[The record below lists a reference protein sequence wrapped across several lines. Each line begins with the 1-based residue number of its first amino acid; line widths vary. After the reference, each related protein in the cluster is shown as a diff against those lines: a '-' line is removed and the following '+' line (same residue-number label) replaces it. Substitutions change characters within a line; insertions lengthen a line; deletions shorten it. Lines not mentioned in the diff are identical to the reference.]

1 MFTLRGEIRPLGGSM
16 HVVRFF
22 PIGNA
27 DTCLIE
33 LENGRRALFD
43 FADMRN
49 PDNQDDL
56 RCDLEQELRDCL
68 GEDQEIDVVAFT
80 HLDTDHCARAKEVF
94 HLEYA
99 EKYQGEG
106 RIKIKTMWVPATAI
120 LEEGT
125 KGQARTL
132 RSEARHRFKE
142 GKGIRVFG
150 RPEKLDQF
158 LIDNDIEP
166 AKRRNMISDAGTLC
180 PEFNLEHDGIEFFV
194 HSPFA
199 ETCGDTVE
207 YRNGS
212 ALFMQATF
220 EVDGR
225 QTKMILSADVPH
237 KVIDDI
243 VRITQYHKNDERLEW
258 DINNVPHH
266 SSYLS
271 LSDEKGE
278 EKTTPVDRLKWLY
291 EAQGQAGGRLI
302 STSDPVPG
310 EDTIQPPHRQAA
322 NYYKQVA
329 KDLDG
334 EWIVSMEYP
343 SKTKPKPIVIE
354 IGGSGSKVRKLAGGA
369 SVLIGNAA
377 PRAGR

>member
-1 MFTLRGEIRPLGGSM
+1 M

>member
-1 MFTLRGEIRPLGGSM
+1 M

-49 PDNQDDL
+49 PDNQYDL
-56 RCDLEQELRDCL
+56 RCDLEQELRSCL
-68 GEDQEIDVVAFT
+68 GDNKEIDVVAFT
-80 HLDTDHCARAKEVF
+80 HLDTDHCARSKEVF
-94 HLEYA
+94 HLEHA
-99 EKYQGEG
+99 LKYQGDD

-132 RSEARHRFKE
+132 RAEARYRFKQGE
-142 GKGIRVFG
+142 GIRVFG

-158 LIDNDIEP
+158 LVDNGIDP
-166 AKRRNMISDAGTLC
+166 AKRRNLISDAGTLC
-180 PEFNLEHDGIEFFV
+180 PEFNIGHDGVEFFV

-220 EVDGR
+220 EVGGR
-225 QTKMILSADVPH
+225 KTKLILSADVPH
-237 KVIDDI
+237 EVIDDI

-271 LSDEKGE
+271 LSDEKGKD
-278 EKTTPVDRLKWLY
+278 KTTPVDRLKWLY
-291 EAQGQAGGRLI
+291 EAQGQPGGLLI
-302 STSDPVPG
+302 STSDPVPSD
-310 EDTIQPPHRQAA
+310 DTIQPPHRQAA
-322 NYYKQVA
+322 NYYKQVVS
-329 KDLDG
+329 DLNG
-334 EWIVSMEYP
+334 EWIVSMEHP

-354 IGGSGSKVRKLAGGA
+354 IGSDGSKLLKVAGGA
-369 SVLIGNAA
+369 AMLLGNAA
-377 PRAGR
+377 PRAGV